1 MVFSSIIKEG
11 GFDEIF
17 RVLKEKQRFSA
28 GIQTWNIKSKSV
40 SGDVRAG
47 EQGTAHGESSGNI
60 SK

>member
-40 SGDVRAG
+40 SGDVRT
-47 EQGTAHGESSGNI
+47 EKSVHEESSGNI